1 MSTKSKP
8 DRNLTKA
15 ARVVILFEL
24 DRSGYLEGL
33 TLQQIADLF
42 DVGHRSTILRDLRIM
57 EDVKEVLPEMR
68 ERLKRDYF
76 IDQAISSEK
85 PGDE

>member
-1 MSTKSKP
+1 MSTKSNP
-8 DRNLTKA
+8 GRTLSKA
-15 ARVVILFEL
+15 ACVAILFEL

-76 IDQAISSEK
+76 KDEI
-85 PGDE
+85 GDG

>member
-1 MSTKSKP
+1 MSNKFNPGRILS
-8 DRNLTKA
+8 KA
-15 ARVVILFEL
+15 ARVAILFEL

-57 EDVKEVLPEMR
+57 EDVKDVLPEMR

-76 IDQAISSEK
+76 KDEAVAGDG

>member
-1 MSTKSKP
+1 MSTKSNS
-8 DRNLTKA
+8 DRTLAKA

-76 IDQAISSEK
+76 EDETMAGDL

>member
-1 MSTKSKP
+1 MSTKYKP
-8 DRNLTKA
+8 GRTLSKA
-15 ARVVILFEL
+15 ARVAILFEL
-24 DRSGYLEGL
+24 DRSGYLKGM

-57 EDVKEVLPEMR
+57 ENVKEVLPEMR

-76 IDQAISSEK
+76 KDEAMAGDK
-85 PGDE
+85 TGDE